1 MVLLKNEASTL
12 CRIAMKICHVVPI
25 YLPGILPGCSK
36 YVRDISKELAKWGH
50 HLTVLTSNAVT
61 GRGWV
66 DPLFGKYSS
75 KKEEMINGVRVKRL
89 KTQWQMTSTNYLL
102 NRAFGRFFPSS
113 IRNISALLS
122 AGPYLPNLKKEFE
135 NGKYEV
141 IHVTAFPFALVSL
154 VWKACKALGKPFV
167 CTPLIHFEDPNH
179 RNPLLW
185 KALKDAA
192 AVVACSN
199 YEKERMTRMGIHPSK
214 IHLIPMGINL
224 DEWGDSDGERFRK
237 KYGLTG
243 KRLLLFVGTKNYN
256 KGATH
261 LLEAMGKIGRHMQDV
276 MLVSLGLTTEEW
288 KKKKIALHET
298 HLLDLGYVSEEEKK
312 DAFDACDLF
321 AMPSRYDSF
330 GIVYLEAWRCGK
342 PVIGAKVGAIPEVI
356 EEGKDGL
363 LVEFGEVDQLASAI
377 ISLLNNPDL
386 CREMGEAGR
395 KKVID
400 KFNWQKNIGKI
411 EEVFKGAKVEWR

>member
-1 MVLLKNEASTL
+1 
-12 CRIAMKICHVVPI
+12 MKICHVVPI
-25 YLPGILPGCSK
+25 YSPGTLFGSSK
-36 YVRDISKELAKWGH
+36 YVQDISNGLAGKGH
-50 HLTVLTSNAVT
+50 HLTVLTANAIT

-75 KKEEMINGVRVKRL
+75 VKEEMISEVRVKRL
-89 KTQWQMTSTNYLL
+89 KTRWQITSTMFLL
-102 NRAFGRFFPSS
+102 KQGGGLLLPNAIGDLVS
-113 IRNISALLS
+113 ILS
-122 AGPYLPNLKKEFE
+122 YGPYLSNLEKEFGNE
-135 NGKYEV
+135 KYEV
-141 IHVTAFPFALVSL
+141 IHVTPSPFALVYL
-154 VWKACKALGKPFV
+154 VWRACKALRVPFI
-167 CTPLIHFEDPNH
+167 CSPFIHFEDP
-179 RNPLLW
+179 RFKNPLLW
-185 KALKDAA
+185 KVLEDAMF
-192 AVVACSN
+192 VIACTH
-199 YEKERMTRMGIHPSK
+199 YEKEKMIMMGIHPSK

-224 DEWGDSDGERFRK
+224 DEWGDSDGERFRR

-261 LLEAMGKIGRHMQDV
+261 LLQAMNDIRQNVKDLV
-276 MLVSLGLTTEEW
+276 LVSLGLSTKEW
-288 KKKKIALHET
+288 KKKKGILPEGN
-298 HLLDLGYVSEEEKK
+298 LLDLGYVSEEEKR